1 MAIYKLFPYKDATVY
16 SFYPDMNTGI
26 DPITDISNLNI
37 AVDTNPQVAR
47 FFTEFVQSEIED
59 VINNKIKPVTSIWD
73 VDFRAYI
80 ATAEGIL
87 ESTDISVHPLAQN
100 WNNGTGTYLDIP
112 TTVDGCSWNS
122 PLFKD
127 SGVAWSSSGTDSTNH
142 FVTSS
147 FNSSL
152 APAGGGAWYY
162 SGSAGTLYEV
172 TQSFD
177 TRSTKDLKV
186 NAKTVCS
193 LWYSSSLGLDS
204 SASLQNYGFVTKWED
219 SVEFNT
225 NVQVQP
231 VMQFYSVDTN
241 TIYPPQLE
249 FKWQDYVSV
258 LTGSASASIVTT
270 TNLATSLAENPGYF
284 TPESVNRFRFNVAPK
299 YPLRTF
305 QTASFFVEPKYL
317 PTASYYAVKDLDTNE
332 YIIDYDT
339 TYTQLSS
346 DANGNYFDI
355 YMNGL
360 EPERYYKICIKTTI
374 NNSTLV
380 LDDNY
385 YFKIVNAL

>member
-1 MAIYKLFPYKDATVY
+1 MAVYKLFPYKDATVY

-59 VINNKIKPVTSIWD
+59 VINNKIRPVTSVWD

-87 ESTDISVHPLAQN
+87 ESTDISVHPLAQK

-127 SGVAWSSSGTDSTNH
+127 SGVAWSSSGTDSTDH

-152 APAGGGAWYY
+152 SPAGGGAWYY
-162 SGSAGTLYEV
+162 SGSDGTLYEV

-193 LWYSSSLGLDS
+193 LWYSSSLGLDP

-225 NVQVQP
+225 IVQVQP

-249 FKWQDYVSV
+249 F
-258 LTGSASASIVTT
+258 
-270 TNLATSLAENPGYF
+270 
-284 TPESVNRFRFNVAPK
+284 
-299 YPLRTF
+299 
-305 QTASFFVEPKYL
+305 
-317 PTASYYAVKDLDTNE
+317 
-332 YIIDYDT
+332 
-339 TYTQLSS
+339 
-346 DANGNYFDI
+346 NG
-355 YMNGL
+355 
-360 EPERYYKICIKTTI
+360 KIM
-374 NNSTLV
+374 LV
-380 LDDNY
+380 
-385 YFKIVNAL
+385 F